1 VTVLPHRIHIAAP
14 VNDHNNE
21 AQRAAAASRHPA
33 YVQRFEDT
41 LAAANG
47 DPRAL
52 APGIIAAAEWV
63 PSRGVEANAV

>member
-21 AQRAAAASRHPA
+21 AQRAAASRHPA
-33 YVQRFEDT
+33 YIQSCEDT